1 MYRILLFDDRPQV
14 RIPLEDSFKSNGME
28 VFSCKSIYEANDVWE
43 EHKDELD
50 AIVFDM
56 MIPSSG
62 IDEPLR
68 PKTKGGLL
76 SGWIWLWDI
85 LNPKNEKPHPAS
97 DKCIIIFS
105 AYLKDFEAYIN
116 SSQSSEEEKEFGNC
130 VRQIPK
136 EYSHKENVV
145 VDYLIHDRI
154 QRGKS

>member
-14 RIPLEDSFKSNGME
+14 RIPLEEIFKSNDME
-28 VFSCKSIYEANDVWE
+28 VFSCKSVYEANDVWE
-43 EHKDELD
+43 EHKDKLD

-68 PKTKGGLL
+68 TKTKGGLL
-76 SGWIWLWDI
+76 SGWIWFWNI
-85 LNPKNEKPHPAS
+85 LNQKNENPHPAA

-116 SSQSSEEEKEFGNC
+116 SSQSSEEEKEFVNR
-130 VRQIPK
+130 VKQIPK
-136 EYSHKENVV
+136 DYSNKENLVIK
-145 VDYLIHDRI
+145 YLIHDRI